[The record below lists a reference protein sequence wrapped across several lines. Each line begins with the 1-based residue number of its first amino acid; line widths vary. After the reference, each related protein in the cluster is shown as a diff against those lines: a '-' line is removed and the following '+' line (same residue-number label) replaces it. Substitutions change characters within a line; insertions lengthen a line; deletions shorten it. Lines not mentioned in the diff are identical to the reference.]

1 MSSDLEALSIFPV
14 DLFFFCLPG
23 KLSCYVPVFKENF
36 TNEFTWTLYF
46 SVKYKS
52 KLMILL
58 YHRGFLTTRLF
69 TVTVFSNWPFSARAH
84 VTYSYLKP
92 KLGDTVCSNVK
103 CGVCKQKTAA
113 VLGCFL
119 TISDSFSCTR
129 KAIWYSVKRSYP
141 KPEN

>member
-52 KLMILL
+52 KLMILAL
-58 YHRGFLTTRLF
+58 SSRLF
-69 TVTVFSNWPFSARAH
+69 NDQIIYSHSLFQLALFSSGPRDI
-84 VTYSYLKP
+84 YL
-92 KLGDTVCSNVK
+92 S
-103 CGVCKQKTAA
+103 QAKT
-113 VLGCFL
+113 G
-119 TISDSFSCTR
+119 R
-129 KAIWYSVKRSYP
+129 YRM
-141 KPEN
+141 